1 MPKRKS
7 KKAARAPRLQRTVR
21 TLLTALQGA
30 PFTGA
35 IARPQILLSRLGSI
49 RSFSKSKSKSGLTVP
64 LTADI
69 WSVCVEKENSGC
81 QKKARIVATY
91 YNSLGPGDLP
101 IGEAAVTA
109 LLNLAASQRCT
120 DELECPSNCP
130 ASFTKQKK
138 LFEYHFWAGGVGGK
152 GAYEAG
158 ILTIPN
164 SERNCQC
171 EYSDVEG

>member
-7 KKAARAPRLQRTVR
+7 KKTARAPRLQRTVR

-35 IARPQILLSRLGSI
+35 IAQPQILLSRLSSI
-49 RSFSKSKSKSGLTVP
+49 RSFSKSKSGLVVP
-64 LTADI
+64 LTANI
-69 WSVCVEKENSGC
+69 WSACIEKENSGC

-91 YNSLGPGDLP
+91 FNSLGPGDRP

-109 LLNLAASQRCT
+109 LLNMAASQRCA
-120 DELECPSNCP
+120 DELQCPSNCP

-138 LFEYHFWAGGVGGK
+138 LFDYHFWAGGVGGK
-152 GAYEAG
+152 GAYEEG
-158 ILTIPN
+158 ILTIPK